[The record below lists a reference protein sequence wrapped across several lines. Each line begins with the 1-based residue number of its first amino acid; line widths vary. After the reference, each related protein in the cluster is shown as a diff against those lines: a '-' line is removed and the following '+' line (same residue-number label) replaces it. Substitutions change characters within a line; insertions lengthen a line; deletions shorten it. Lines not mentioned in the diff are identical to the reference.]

1 MRYNNSTNKRILEVR
16 LLEELLKQILESQ
29 KESKQDIIEM
39 KQSLT
44 RIEQEQGRKISAL
57 YDAREIQF
65 DVNERMTETLLRI
78 DEKINRIENKLDRL
92 SFKVATHDTF
102 LKQVK

>member
-1 MRYNNSTNKRILEVR
+1 M
-16 LLEELLKQILESQ
+16 LKQILEGQTQIIKRLSNVEEGQ
-29 KESKQDIIEM
+29 IESKQDISEM

-44 RIEQEQGRKISAL
+44 RIEQVQGGKISAL
-57 YDAREIQF
+57 FDAREIQF
-65 DVNERMTETLLRI
+65 DANERITDTLLRI

-92 SFKVATHDTF
+92 SFKVATHDTQ